1 MYLARKL
8 FWIVFF
14 TLHSHIALSAKINSI
29 ENFGDQYKFDK
40 SEYGFGAINLSSG
53 EIIALHNEDQLFNSA
68 SLVKIIT
75 TYIGLKELGP
85 DFRWQSEFYYTGE
98 IDGNTLKGNII
109 FKGRGDASFSV
120 ENLEAMIRAI
130 QNKGIKIIEGD
141 LIFDSSYFGL
151 TANGSFFDNEPM
163 RAYNVLPNAI
173 SIQSNTINFKFENK
187 NGEVTI
193 EADPS
198 IKSLN
203 INNNINATMDSCHNW
218 LEDLRYETKITNLNF
233 SGKLSQK
240 CGAKEIDLAML
251 DSQYYFYQIFK
262 QKWIENGGWFDGD
275 YKVISDTSAEK
286 NRKLLASHYSD
297 PLSSLIRDTNK
308 YSLNLMAR
316 NLMLTIV
323 AEKYL
328 IQPREEM
335 VNSYINNWLLTHGLD
350 ADGLFIDNGAGLSRN
365 IKISVKQFLM
375 ILKNIYY
382 DPMMP
387 EMISSF
393 PIAGIDGTL
402 KKRMRSSSMKMN
414 GHFKTGSMN
423 NVSAIAGFFLNKD
436 KEMNIFIFM
445 MNGKKANESQKLQE
459 ALIETLL

>member
-53 EIIALHNEDQLFNSA
+53 EIIALHNEDKLFNSA

-75 TYIGLKELGP
+75 TYIALKELGP

-187 NGEVTI
+187 NVEVTI

-218 LEDLRYETKITNLNF
+218 LEDLRY
-233 SGKLSQK
+233 
-240 CGAKEIDLAML
+240 
-251 DSQYYFYQIFK
+251 
-262 QKWIENGGWFDGD
+262 
-275 YKVISDTSAEK
+275 
-286 NRKLLASHYSD
+286 
-297 PLSSLIRDTNK
+297 
-308 YSLNLMAR
+308 
-316 NLMLTIV
+316 
-323 AEKYL
+323 
-328 IQPREEM
+328 
-335 VNSYINNWLLTHGLD
+335 
-350 ADGLFIDNGAGLSRN
+350 
-365 IKISVKQFLM
+365 
-375 ILKNIYY
+375 
-382 DPMMP
+382 
-387 EMISSF
+387 
-393 PIAGIDGTL
+393 
-402 KKRMRSSSMKMN
+402 
-414 GHFKTGSMN
+414 
-423 NVSAIAGFFLNKD
+423 
-436 KEMNIFIFM
+436 
-445 MNGKKANESQKLQE
+445 
-459 ALIETLL
+459 